1 MSLLEI
7 DDLTITYDTGD
18 SSIHAVNGVS
28 FDVKA
33 GENYGLV
40 GESGSGKSTAA
51 LAVLGLLDDNGQ
63 VESGEIRFKGEDLL
77 TMPESRRRE
86 IRWEEIAYIPQSAMD
101 ALDPVMTVGKQVDQA
116 IRKHRD
122 VSKAEAR
129 ERTREVFEIVGLDPD
144 RADDHPHQFSGGMR
158 QRVSIAMALALE
170 PDLIIADEP
179 TTGLDVIV
187 QDKIMDK
194 IVEIQERTDSS
205 LMFITH
211 DIGVIAEA
219 SDRISVLYGGKVMEQ
234 GHTDRVLA
242 EPTNPY
248 TMGLKNSF
256 PDIDKLGELAVSIPG
271 SLPELDAAPN
281 SCVFSNRCPFATPEC
296 EESHPPMTET
306 GMGDDAQQRSA
317 CYRTDNVD
325 RLRSEATDPGT
336 WGIDIRD
343 RDTSEPGETVLQ
355 TRSLSKWYQ
364 QPQGLLDGIR
374 GKEPDYVKAVQ
385 DVDLEIRESEILG
398 VAGESGCGK
407 STLGETVAMLGEP
420 TDGDIEFRGTSVDE
434 YHKGDMKEFR
444 SKVQIIFQ
452 DPFDSLNPRQTVRA
466 CVGEPLSIRNRSQAE
481 IDEKIHET
489 LSEVGLN
496 PPEKFLDKYPHQL
509 SGGERQRVAIARSL
523 VLEPELLIC
532 DEPASMLDVSLKAS
546 LLNVLRR
553 LADERDLGVL
563 YISHDLASLTQIAD
577 RLAIMYLGEVVENGP
592 TADVID
598 APKHP
603 YAASLLSASPKPDPR
618 ANRERVL
625 LPGEPPDPIDLPDGC
640 NFAPRCPRAQDDC
653 HKSDPTLAAASDGD
667 HGGACFYPVD
677 DGAPGDEG
685 GTAAVGKPTGSDGPA
700 ETDDPVRTDGGE

>member
-18 SSIHAVNGVS
+18 GSVHAVNGVS
-28 FDVKA
+28 FDVEA

-51 LAVLGLLDDNGQ
+51 LAVLGLLDDNGN
-63 VESGEIRFKGEDLL
+63 VESGEIRFKGEDVLS
-77 TMPESRRRE
+77 MPESRRRG

-122 VSKAEAR
+122 VSKPKAR

-144 RADDHPHQFSGGMR
+144 RTDDHPHQFSGGMR

-187 QDKIMDK
+187 QDKIMNK

-205 LMFITH
+205 LLFITH

-256 PDIDKLGELAVSIPG
+256 PDIDKLGEVAVSIPG
-271 SLPELDAAPN
+271 SLPELDAAPD
-281 SCVFSNRCPFATPEC
+281 SCVFSNRCPFATSEC
-296 EESHPPMTET
+296 EDAHPPMADL
-306 GMGDDAQQRSA
+306 GDSDDAQQRSA
-317 CYRTDNVD
+317 CYRVDEVD
-325 RLRSEATDPGT
+325 RLRPEATNPNT
-336 WGIDIRD
+336 WGIDIRE
-343 RDTSEPGETVLQ
+343 RDSSEPGDTVLQ

-374 GKEPDYVKAVQ
+374 GREPDYVKAVQ
-385 DVDLEIRESEILG
+385 DVNLEICESEILG

-420 TDGDIEFRGTSVDE
+420 TNGDIEFRGTSVEE
-434 YHKGDMKEFR
+434 YRNGEMKEFR

-452 DPFDSLNPRQTVRA
+452 DPFDSLNPRQTVRN
-466 CVGEPLSIRNRSQAE
+466 CVGEPLTIRNRSRTE
-481 IDEKIHET
+481 IDEKVVET
-489 LSEVGLN
+489 LSEVGLR
-496 PPEKFLDKYPHQL
+496 PPEKFLNKYPHQL

-577 RLAIMYLGEVVENGP
+577 RLAIMYLGEVVEKGP

-598 APKHP
+598 SPKHP

-618 ANRERVL
+618 ATRERVL
-625 LPGEPPDPIDLPDGC
+625 LPGEPPDPIDLPAGC
-640 NFAPRCPRAQDDC
+640 NFAPRCPRAKDDC
-653 HKSDPTLAAASDGD
+653 READPSLSAASDGD
-667 HGGACFYPVD
+667 HEGACFFPVD
-677 DGAPGDEG
+677 GEMSGNDDGSVGGNGAASGD
-685 GTAAVGKPTGSDGPA
+685 GSTDADG
-700 ETDDPVRTDGGE
+700 PVRTDGGE